1 MMTRLFL
8 KYLLNKIKNEY
19 LKARERRQGQKIDI
33 LEDMDY
39 LCKVDT
45 HMYILPK
52 EFCLTK
58 A

>member
-45 HMYILPK
+45 HTYY
-52 EFCLTK
+52 LTHFASLK
-58 A
+58 LS